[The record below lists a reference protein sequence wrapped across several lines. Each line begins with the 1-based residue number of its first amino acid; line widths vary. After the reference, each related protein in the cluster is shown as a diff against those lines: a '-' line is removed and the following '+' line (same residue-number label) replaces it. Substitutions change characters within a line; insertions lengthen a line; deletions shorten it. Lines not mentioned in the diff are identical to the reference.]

1 MPRFFL
7 KCQNGVM
14 TREISL
20 NFVVGWSENSLFV
33 GSFIHVMNH
42 NRVLLVIYPAQS
54 IEKGTNPRLIFV
66 KGHQGVSHLPC
77 VSFPPLASS
86 TYSSKAS
93 SSSSSGR
100 KLPRGPSIHLSY
112 SFFCL
117 IGQTMPHSYQVQNG
131 ARFHLDTQKMW
142 NGMRRDHLQAVISLA
157 NGSIRDLPKLGHLHL
172 SKSVP

>member
-54 IEKGTNPRLIFV
+54 IEKGTNSRLIFV
-66 KGHQGVSHLPC
+66 KGHQGVSIFHVFPSHRLLPPPIAQKLLHLQ
-77 VSFPPLASS
+77 A
-86 TYSSKAS
+86 
-93 SSSSSGR
+93 
-100 KLPRGPSIHLSY
+100 SIHLSY

-172 SKSVP
+172 LKTVP

>member
-14 TREISL
+14 THEISL

-93 SSSSSGR
+93 SSSSSWR
-100 KLPRGPSIHLSY
+100 KLPRGPYIIFILLFDRTDHAPLVPSAKWCSVPFGHSEDVERNATG
-112 SFFCL
+112 SSSGSHF
-117 IGQTMPHSYQVQNG
+117 IGQWLNQRFAQVRSMN
-131 ARFHLDTQKMW
+131 
-142 NGMRRDHLQAVISLA
+142 NA
-157 NGSIRDLPKLGHLHL
+157 N
-172 SKSVP
+172 